1 MSETYKYLKHM
12 KKQLFDGL
20 CIAALMSACTP
31 QVPDNEYRIEGML
44 TGVPDGVVIDLY
56 KNEGNLGIRLQRDTL
71 RDGKFTF
78 RDTISSTERRM
89 ILVVEKDYPLYGL
102 DVWVAPGQRVNIA
115 GKDKFYPLWDVESDI
130 PEQQEENRF
139 KACAGGVFRHW
150 LEYNIVEYAFIQEA
164 DSVRQTGDNASFKQA
179 WAKVDSVRRLSRP
192 LEVERAK
199 REVECLRT
207 APLSPV
213 WLNRLR
219 NNAGLVQIARQMED
233 FAPFAVLGEPLQEIF
248 TALPDSVR
256 QSAEGKTIYGMLF
269 PQKRVGVGDEMA
281 DAILYDTDGN
291 EHRLAEFKGKYILLD
306 FWEQGCVP
314 CMESLPELEEVGD
327 TYADCLAIVS
337 VSIDPGDWWKKFVR
351 EKGLKGN
358 QWNELREQ
366 GGTLGAAYGVIVF
379 PYYVLIAPDGKVQ
392 DIWTGY
398 TEGRLK
404 KKLKENLK

>member
-1 MSETYKYLKHM
+1 M
-12 KKQLFDGL
+12 
-20 CIAALMSACTP
+20 
-31 QVPDNEYRIEGML
+31 
-44 TGVPDGVVIDLY
+44 
-56 KNEGNLGIRLQRDTL
+56 
-71 RDGKFTF
+71 
-78 RDTISSTERRM
+78 
-89 ILVVEKDYPLYGL
+89 
-102 DVWVAPGQRVNIA
+102 
-115 GKDKFYPLWDVESDI
+115 
-130 PEQQEENRF
+130 
-139 KACAGGVFRHW
+139 
-150 LEYNIVEYAFIQEA
+150 
-164 DSVRQTGDNASFKQA
+164 
-179 WAKVDSVRRLSRP
+179 RRLSRP

-327 TYADCLAIVS
+327 TYADCWPSSASALTPETGGRSLSA
-337 VSIDPGDWWKKFVR
+337 R
-351 EKGLKGN
+351 KG
-358 QWNELREQ
+358 
-366 GGTLGAAYGVIVF
+366 
-379 PYYVLIAPDGKVQ
+379 
-392 DIWTGY
+392 
-398 TEGRLK
+398 
-404 KKLKENLK
+404 